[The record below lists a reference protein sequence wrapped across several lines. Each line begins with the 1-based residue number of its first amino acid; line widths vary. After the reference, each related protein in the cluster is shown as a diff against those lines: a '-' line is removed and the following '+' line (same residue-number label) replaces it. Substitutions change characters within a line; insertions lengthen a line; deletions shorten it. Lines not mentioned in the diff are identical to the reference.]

1 VCRYPTSIEKFV
13 PSGYF
18 VKRSLSKNPNMLR
31 TMIGTGLTLIILLG
45 YAVYSNTVDSEYYGY
60 TTTNEHK
67 SMVLTAETDGD
78 AEWYYTT
85 TDAIT
90 WVNFSV
96 DGAPPDST
104 LIVEAEGSNWSHS
117 PNLGLTDQSYI
128 CNEPNSDYSDILE
141 TCEYSRSHSMEL
153 IDGSGTLRGRVSLDL
168 PIKGKGYLESDNI
181 ESAQEEANNLV
192 SSAKKTIT
200 WKIKVVS
207 DGQTTSS
214 AGMLVESEFSSHEIV
229 DLEKFKLDPVQETV
243 YSFSALVG
251 CFFLVLVIPLMIYFS
266 ARYRE
271 NLNEGIRASVDD
283 E

>member
-1 VCRYPTSIEKFV
+1 
-13 PSGYF
+13 
-18 VKRSLSKNPNMLR
+18 
-31 TMIGTGLTLIILLG
+31 
-45 YAVYSNTVDSEYYGY
+45 
-60 TTTNEHK
+60 
-67 SMVLTAETDGD
+67 
-78 AEWYYTT
+78 
-85 TDAIT
+85 
-90 WVNFSV
+90 
-96 DGAPPDST
+96 
-104 LIVEAEGSNWSHS
+104 
-117 PNLGLTDQSYI
+117 
-128 CNEPNSDYSDILE
+128 
-141 TCEYSRSHSMEL
+141 MEL